1 MLGSIYLQK
10 RNFFDNSNYKSLQNV
25 SLENS
30 ILPDALKNKNIYGL
44 KTKVDFIDIGIPED
58 YEKIQKY
65 KF

>member
-10 RNFFDNSNYKSLQNV
+10 KFFDNSNYKSLQNV

-44 KTKVDFIDIGIPED
+44 KTKLTL
-58 YEKIQKY
+58 
-65 KF
+65 